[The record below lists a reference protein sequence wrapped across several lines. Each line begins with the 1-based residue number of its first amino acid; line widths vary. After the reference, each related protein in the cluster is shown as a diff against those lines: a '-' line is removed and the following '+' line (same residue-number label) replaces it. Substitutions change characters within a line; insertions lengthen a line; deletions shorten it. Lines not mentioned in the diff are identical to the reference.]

1 MSNPAQTITFCTYI
15 AQQSI
20 SNIDNTKQI
29 LYNTSTEEDTGTG
42 KEENMQER
50 RLDRIRIKDL
60 LVRGILGINPDE
72 RSNRQDIL
80 VNVTMWADTQPAAAS
95 DAIEDAVNYKTITKA
110 ILAHVENGAPMLVER
125 LVAEVARIALE
136 KDERVQAVEVSVEK
150 PTALRF
156 AGSVGITIYRTR
168 AEVLGVG

>member
-1 MSNPAQTITFCTYI
+1 
-15 AQQSI
+15 
-20 SNIDNTKQI
+20 
-29 LYNTSTEEDTGTG
+29 
-42 KEENMQER
+42 MQER

-80 VNVTMWADTQPAAAS
+80 VNVTMWADTRPAAAS
-95 DAIEDAVNYKTITKA
+95 DAIADAVNYKTITKA